1 MCKNVLFL
9 VVYNIIITFDM
20 CANEKQ
26 TTKLKCGL
34 KSQLFNL
41 IQDIIII
48 TIIIVYSSWFFY
60 NGYFL

>member
-48 TIIIVYSSWFFY
+48 TIIIVYSS
-60 NGYFL
+60 